1 MDLPAAIKTYWYSLP
16 TPISNYPLRFQYAEA
31 SLNPPVAIFRP
42 NGFGRTR
49 LNEGLYYDTHRYEF
63 TLVNLVAESA
73 YEDGFLAMQYMQD
86 LGVNGI
92 IRIRVEPDSFAT
104 PVEDG
109 QANSWAF
116 RFVLDIDIQPG
127 AVIES

>member
-1 MDLPAAIKTYWYSLP
+1 MELPAAIKQYWDSLP
-16 TPISNYPLRFQYAEA
+16 APLSSYLLRFQYAEA

-42 NGFGRTR
+42 NGFGRKR
-49 LNEGLYYDTHRYEF
+49 LNAGFYYDTHRYEF
-63 TLVNLVAESA
+63 TLINLVAESA

-86 LGVNGI
+86 LAVVGI
-92 IRIRVEPDSFAT
+92 IRIDCDPDDFAT
-104 PVEDG
+104 PVEEG

-127 AVIES
+127 SVTES